1 MLQVNFIVVYIIHKI
16 SVLLK
21 ISRILKYNRSLFLL
35 LRLKKKLKTFRA
47 VLKLRILRDNRNL
60 FEHGDITN
68 ILDFFEKVK

>member
-60 FEHGDITN
+60 F
-68 ILDFFEKVK
+68 

>member
-1 MLQVNFIVVYIIHKI
+1 MVYIIHKI

-47 VLKLRILRDNRNL
+47 VLKLRIFRDNRNL